1 MGAKQVRKGGS
12 IPGSTLKQDAIFM
25 KHETAVY
32 QYCSQGETKSRQI
45 LPALHSQI
53 SDRAGDREKECTLP
67 VFVTNAIT

>member
-32 QYCSQGETKSRQI
+32 QYYSQGGNQNSPD
-45 LPALHSQI
+45 PACAALTDTGS
-53 SDRAGDREKECTLP
+53 SWT
-67 VFVTNAIT
+67 